1 MVITYYQRT
10 RHLFGKLKLEVFD
23 ESGKL
28 VDTPPASKRPGINRV
43 NWSMN
48 VKPPRVPPAASV
60 AGSATQG
67 PRVVPGTYTVRMTK
81 GDKTYETKVQ
91 VGLDPRSPFTAGER
105 KAQFDAAMKVHAM
118 FGEMSDLVAQ
128 ILAARRGAESKVSE
142 LPESDPLRARLTAV
156 ADKADVIRKKI
167 VATKEGGAITG
178 EERLREYM
186 DDLYGGIL
194 TYEGK
199 PTATL
204 LARTDVLRRELGDVQ
219 AEFEAF
225 RKTDMVAV
233 NSELK
238 SRGLPEITL
247 PEKAPVAWDSSAA
260 MEEAAALTSW

>member
-1 MVITYYQRT
+1 
-10 RHLFGKLKLEVFD
+10 
-23 ESGKL
+23 
-28 VDTPPASKRPGINRV
+28 
-43 NWSMN
+43 MN

-91 VGLDPRSPFTAGER
+91 VGLDPRSPFTAADR

-128 ILAARRGAESKVSE
+128 IIAARQGAESKSSS

-156 ADKADVIRKKI
+156 ADKADVIRRRSWPRRR
-167 VATKEGGAITG
+167 AAPSRG
-178 EERLREYM
+178 EERLREFM

-204 LARTDVLRRELGDVQ
+204 LARTAPPARAGRRAGRVRSLPEVRCERGQ
-219 AEFEAF
+219 RGAEGA
-225 RKTDMVAV
+225 
-233 NSELK
+233 
-238 SRGLPEITL
+238 GPPEITL
-247 PEKAPVAWDSSAA
+247 PDRAPVAWDSNAA
-260 MEEAAALTSW
+260 LEEAAALTSW